1 MAGGDK
7 SQKTEAPTP
16 RKIKEAREKG
26 QVAKSQDLSTWA
38 AMLAT
43 IVLLQMTVT
52 RGAKAMTAVLQEMRL
67 VIAHPDPS
75 SAMKFAGASALKAAG
90 VVAPMLVG
98 MMVIGVVVGLGQV
111 GLKPAVKKLKP
122 DFGRLNVLKGV
133 KRAFGPQVW
142 WELTKS
148 VAKIAVLIAMAW
160 PTVAHALS
168 TLSQTSNGS
177 IGALAAIGAATSL
190 TLLRNVAIAGLVIGG
205 IDYIVQRRRVMK
217 ELKMTKHEVREEMKQ
232 HEGNPEVKRAIRSR
246 QMSISRNRMIGLVS
260 SADVVV
266 VNPTHYAVALKYES
280 ARGAPEVI
288 AKGTGDVA
296 KRIREKAEE
305 NGVPIVRE
313 PVLTRTIYW
322 ACDLGQVIPVDL
334 YEAVAQLLAFV
345 FGLRAKGRAHG
356 YHELPKAS
364 LL

>member
-1 MAGGDK
+1 
-7 SQKTEAPTP
+7 
-16 RKIKEAREKG
+16 
-26 QVAKSQDLSTWA
+26 
-38 AMLAT
+38 
-43 IVLLQMTVT
+43 
-52 RGAKAMTAVLQEMRL
+52 
-67 VIAHPDPS
+67 
-75 SAMKFAGASALKAAG
+75 
-90 VVAPMLVG
+90 
-98 MMVIGVVVGLGQV
+98 
-111 GLKPAVKKLKP
+111 
-122 DFGRLNVLKGV
+122 VLKGI
-133 KRAFGPQVW
+133 KRTFGPAVW

-148 VAKIAVLIAMAW
+148 VAKILVLIAMAW
-160 PTVAHALS
+160 PTIAHAVGS
-168 TLSQTSNGS
+168 FAKTSNGS
-177 IGALAAIGAATSL
+177 IQSLATIGAATAL
-190 TLLRNVAIAGLVIGG
+190 TLLRNVAIAGLAIGG
-205 IDYIVQRRRVMK
+205 IDYVVQRRRIMK
-217 ELKMTKHEVREEMKQ
+217 ELRMTKHEVREEMKQ

-260 SADVVV
+260 SSDVVI

-356 YHELPKAS
+356 YHELPKAVA
-364 LL
+364 L

>member
-1 MAGGDK
+1 MAGDK

-16 RKIKEAREKG
+16 RRIKEGREKG

-43 IVLLQMTVT
+43 IVLLQMTVA
-52 RGAKAMTAVLQEMRL
+52 RGASSMRAVLEDMRL
-67 VIAHPDPS
+67 AIAHPNQAG
-75 SAMKFAGASALKAAG
+75 AMKFAADAAWKSVG
-90 VVAPMLVG
+90 VLTPMLLG

-122 DFGRLNVLKGV
+122 DFGRLNVLKGI
-133 KRAFGPQVW
+133 KRTFGPAVW

-148 VAKIAVLIAMAW
+148 VAKILVLIAMAW
-160 PTVAHALS
+160 PTIAHAVGS
-168 TLSQTSNGS
+168 FAKTSNGS
-177 IGALAAIGAATSL
+177 IQSLATIGAATSL

-205 IDYIVQRRRVMK
+205 IDYVVQRRRIMK
-217 ELKMTKHEVREEMKQ
+217 ELRMTKHEVREEMKQ

-260 SADVVV
+260 SADVVI

-296 KRIREKAEE
+296 KRIRERAEE

-356 YHELPKAS
+356 YHELPKAVA
-364 LL
+364 L